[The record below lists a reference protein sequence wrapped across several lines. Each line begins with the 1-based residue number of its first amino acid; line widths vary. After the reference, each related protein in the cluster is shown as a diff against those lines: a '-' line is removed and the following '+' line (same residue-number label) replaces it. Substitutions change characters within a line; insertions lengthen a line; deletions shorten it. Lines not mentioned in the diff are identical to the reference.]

1 MSSMGRPREHDDR
14 TAQALLDAAE
24 TLVASGGLDALSVR
38 GVADQAGTTTRAI
51 YSIFGSRAGLISA
64 LGARAFDLLGAYVA
78 ALPYTPDAAGD
89 LVDAGVLGYRKLV
102 SDHPVLVLLG
112 VQQPPAEP
120 EQRKRVR
127 DAARLAW
134 TTLHERVSRLEHQG
148 QLRTMDVPTAATAF
162 HALCEGL
169 GALEIR
175 GLLPNDRAEQ
185 QWRASLTALVAGL

>member
-1 MSSMGRPREHDDR
+1 MGRPREHDAR
-14 TAQALLDAAE
+14 IAQALLDAAE
-24 TLVASGGLDALSVR
+24 TLIASGGLNALSVR
-38 GVADQAGTTTRAI
+38 AAADQAGTTTRAI
-51 YSIFGSRAGLISA
+51 YSIFGSRAGLVSA
-64 LGARAFDLLGAYVA
+64 LGARAFDLLGASVA
-78 ALPYTPDAAGD
+78 ALPYTPDAAVD

-112 VQQPPAEP
+112 VQQPPTEP

-127 DAARLAW
+127 DAARLALT
-134 TTLHERVSRLEHQG
+134 TTLHNRVSRLEQQG

-175 GLLPNDRAEQ
+175 GLLPGDRAEQ
-185 QWRASLTALVAGL
+185 LWRSSLTALVAGL